1 MAMPLVNQFLIPHE
15 VWSTRPATQDDRNAR
30 LLAGQHIS
38 SCFQPVPVSL
48 LDTINTPDKA
58 VQYLA
63 NRQYHV
69 QIENCVTRS
78 LEHIKS
84 GYTQA
89 RNSMPS
95 VTPLVLSE
103 YQRLY
108 GTGTNMNAVNNSII
122 STGDYLADGQV
133 LFHGGGMLNYTSLGN
148 SLVTSRPLST
158 SFCPVKSLNNGA
170 WRGKYYREGVVSLII
185 LTVKSMS
192 KRAFVFRIRGTD
204 KGYEKEVLIES
215 GAKITVTSKTLLSN
229 DYEVYDSGVYPGQIV
244 AKKVPFYMIKA
255 TIS

>member
-1 MAMPLVNQFLIPHE
+1 MAMPLVNQFLIPYE

-30 LLAGQHIS
+30 LQAGQHIS
-38 SCFQPVPVSL
+38 TCFRPVRVSL

-58 VQYLA
+58 VSYLA

-69 QIENCVTRS
+69 QIGNRVTTS

-95 VTPLVLSE
+95 ATPLVLSE

-108 GTGTNMNAVNNSII
+108 GTGTNMNDVNNSII
-122 STGDYLADGQV
+122 SAGDYLADGQT
-133 LFHGGGMLNYTSLGN
+133 LFHGGGILNFISPGN
-148 SLVTSRPLST
+148 SLVTSRPFST

-170 WRGKYYREGVVSLII
+170 WRGKYYREGEANLII

-192 KRAFVFRIRGTD
+192 KRAFVFRIKGTD

-215 GAKITVTSKTLLSN
+215 NAKITVTSKTLLSN
-229 DYEVYDSGVYPGQIV
+229 DYEVSDSGIYPGQIV
-244 AKKVPFYMIKA
+244 TKKVPFYMIKA